1 MLNKWE
7 KQAGAGS
14 GRQWEGARAHLKE
27 EADPRL
33 SAQVATQERKA
44 RVMQSYLPA
53 FQEKP
58 EVQNFMRNYSIFKC
72 WDN

>member
-7 KQAGAGS
+7 KQAGARS

-27 EADPRL
+27 EADPQL

-44 RVMQSYLPA
+44 RVMQLSSSISRKARSPEFY
-53 FQEKP
+53 EKLL
-58 EVQNFMRNYSIFKC
+58 NF
-72 WDN
+72 